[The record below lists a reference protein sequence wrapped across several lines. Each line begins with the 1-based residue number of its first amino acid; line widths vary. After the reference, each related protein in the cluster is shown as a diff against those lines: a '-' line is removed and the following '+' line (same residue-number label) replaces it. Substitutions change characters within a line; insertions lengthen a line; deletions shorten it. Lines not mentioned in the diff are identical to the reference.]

1 MAASQAPGASGGFPM
16 FRVHFGFL
24 LSLIMAIAS
33 VVGVFIF
40 IPLISPF
47 AFWIAVGAYLLLA
60 SSIKW
65 WF

>member
-1 MAASQAPGASGGFPM
+1 M

-24 LSLIMAIAS
+24 LSLIMAIAA

-60 SSIKW
+60 SSRKW